1 MFEDWLAHVVVAA
14 SLSGGLF
21 ESFMSVRAQTADV
34 WLGFF
39 SSELLTFG
47 ICSLPLLLLL
57 SEEVAYLS
65 SRARPVALWHAK
77 VHQD

>member
-57 SEEVAYLS
+57 LMQAFANLGSHFSFVDLS
-65 SRARPVALWHAK
+65 K
-77 VHQD
+77 VD